1 MSGASSEKDSS
12 GIQEDEIDQAFA
24 YHCRSQMSLSSF
36 GVSYKQTCFIIQLLK
51 TFKNCITGEKK
62 PFRKWKHIE
71 VEFSQIASN

>member
-36 GVSYKQTCFIIQLLK
+36 GVSYKLFNFIVQI
-51 TFKNCITGEKK
+51 KNLIIVLQKY
-62 PFRKWKHIE
+62 
-71 VEFSQIASN
+71 